1 MFLFTSTEQAFKRD
15 TLRRPQLSL
24 KSKVVKLNEIYIT
37 KSYQI
42 LEMKFDGAL
51 CLSFKNF
58 ENCRFHFLVFF
69 PFVCLPLGKEIELN
83 PSPKLNNSCPYYNPC
98 SCLLCKRWIW
108 DFQIVL
114 KVVLFDLRFIQNRH
128 WFYYLHNYII
138 VDGNWCNLEKLRSLK
153 FCCTLMQIS
162 KSQNCAWRKSK
173 TKK

>member
-24 KSKVVKLNEIYIT
+24 KSKVVKLNKIYIT

-42 LEMKFDGAL
+42 LEMKFDGPL

-83 PSPKLNNSCPYYNPC
+83 PSPKLNNSCPYYQRNSKEIIICAPAC
-98 SCLLCKRWIW
+98 SVSGGFETFK
-108 DFQIVL
+108 
-114 KVVLFDLRFIQNRH
+114 
-128 WFYYLHNYII
+128 
-138 VDGNWCNLEKLRSLK
+138 
-153 FCCTLMQIS
+153 
-162 KSQNCAWRKSK
+162 
-173 TKK
+173 